1 MLPEV
6 LPYPLPVIKGFS
18 SRIASAIPPPC
29 LTALRVGSD
38 ALFGERHRLER
49 FEVELSTDLGAAAPA
64 EVRLAL
70 LADFH
75 FDPLCEVEF
84 MARCVDT
91 ANELEPDLVL
101 LLGDFASHDPSRLPV
116 LAEILGGLRTRFG
129 VYVIFGNHDHIAGID
144 AVVEALAPLPFT
156 LMRNQIARIR
166 FPDGELAVVGF
177 DSATYVRPD
186 FSLLDRLHPG
196 ERALVLCHEPDVFV
210 HTAMHP
216 NAALQLSGHT
226 HGGQV
231 MLPGIGSPLL
241 PRLGKLFPRGHFRRE
256 QCQLYVNRGIG
267 TGHLHIRLGARPEIT
282 RMTVR
287 NTSR

>member
-1 MLPEV
+1 
-6 LPYPLPVIKGFS
+6 VIKGFS

-226 HGGQV
+226 HGGQFFPWNLV
-231 MLPGIGSPLL
+231 VRGIYLHPGG
-241 PRLGKLFPRGHFRRE
+241 LGKIKEL
-256 QCQLYVNRGIG
+256 QVYVSHG
-267 TGHLHIRLGARPEIT
+267 TGFWGPPIRLGTDGEIT
-282 RMTVR
+282 TLEMIRM
-287 NTSR
+287 SS